1 MLWVLSAFVTVGEQV
16 QASLDHWSVGDWRSA
31 LWHATAALDETAAK
45 RYPVLGPSPRFK
57 RMLRDD
63 VDIFAAMTA
72 PDINFVESRFPVPV
86 SSDLPDRRPDIA
98 DVLYAVH
105 RYLHED
111 ENAMLAGCEITPHA
125 DGCVDVRN
133 RSGRLRLR
141 GSAVLG
147 LLGIAVFSAEN
158 KGELIPEPYTL
169 GWREHV
175 FHISGWWGWQNHFR
189 DIVSLTPIP
198 KYTLDFAEEWD
209 TWGPVA

>member
-1 MLWVLSAFVTVGEQV
+1 M
-16 QASLDHWSVGDWRSA
+16 
-31 LWHATAALDETAAK
+31 WHATAALDETAYK
-45 RYPVLGPSPRFK
+45 RYPTLDPASRF
-57 RMLRDD
+57 RRAVRDD

-72 PDINFVESRFPVPV
+72 PDINLVESRFPVPA
-86 SSDLPDRRPDIA
+86 SSDLPDGRPDIA

-111 ENAMLAGCEITPHA
+111 ENAMLAGCEITAHA
-125 DGCVDVRN
+125 EGVPMFEIG
-133 RSGRLRLR
+133 SGRLWLR

-147 LLGIAVFSAEN
+147 LLGIAVFAGEN

-189 DIVSLTPIP
+189 DIVSHTPIP
-198 KYTLDFAEEWD
+198 LYTLDFAEEWD
-209 TWGPVA
+209 AWGPVA

>member
-1 MLWVLSAFVTVGEQV
+1 VTVGEQV

-45 RYPVLGPSPRFK
+45 RYPLLGPGPRF
-57 RMLRDD
+57 RRVVRDD
-63 VDIFAAMTA
+63 VDIFTAMTA
-72 PDINFVESRFPVPV
+72 PDINLVESRFPVPV
-86 SSDLPDRRPDIA
+86 ASDLPDRRPDIA

-111 ENAMLAGCEITPHA
+111 ESAMLAGCEITAHA
-125 DGCVDVRN
+125 EGV
-133 RSGRLRLR
+133 SMFEIAAGRLWLR

-158 KGELIPEPYTL
+158 TGEQIPDPYTL
-169 GWREHV
+169 GWREHT

-189 DIVSLTPIP
+189 AIVSNVVTPQ
-198 KYTLDFAEEWD
+198 YVLDFAQEWD
-209 TWGPVA
+209 NWGPVG